1 MGADVLD
8 VTASSAGAVM
18 TPIYHPDAKPTPAME
33 DVLHR
38 ALLQR
43 GRKEGHLDSLN
54 RPILIE
60 GFRYDNA
67 VMAGV
72 QLVADEGGCAWKDTK
87 EHHVTPDPNQAAFD
101 IYLDD
106 TPHETEAR
114 MVADILGYESV
125 ANCAA
130 MWREAIAQGLVVASE
145 RGGSGWLMVTD
156 YGMEMLFMWEGMGDE

>member
-1 MGADVLD
+1 METQLGKVLLKLG
-8 VTASSAGAVM
+8 VT
-18 TPIYHPDAKPTPAME
+18 
-33 DVLHR
+33 
-38 ALLQR
+38 
-43 GRKEGHLDSLN
+43 EGWLDSKF
-54 RPILIE
+54 RPVLVE
-60 GFRYDNA
+60 NFRYDNA

-114 MVADILGYESV
+114 LVADILGYESV

-145 RGGSGWLMVTD
+145 RGGSGWLMVSD
-156 YGMEMLFMWEGMGDE
+156 YGIEQLDMWEGMGDE

>member
-1 MGADVLD
+1 MI
-8 VTASSAGAVM
+8 
-18 TPIYHPDAKPTPAME
+18 PIYNHPAPTPAME
-33 DVLHR
+33 TALHG
-38 ALLQR
+38 ALMHL
-43 GRKEGHLDSLN
+43 GRSEKHLDSKF
-54 RPILIE
+54 RPVLVE
-60 GFRYDNA
+60 NFRYDNA

-145 RGGSGWLMVTD
+145 RGGSGFISVSD
-156 YGMEMLFMWEGMGDE
+156 YGIEQLLMWEAMGDDTN